1 MNISFILNLEII
13 HNNKK
18 VERGGVLFNIK
29 IVTFSEK
36 REIERE
42 RERMLR
48 LLTYKRKNIT
58 IKSIVV

>member
-1 MNISFILNLEII
+1 MYIRFILTLEII

-42 RERMLR
+42 RERER
-48 LLTYKRKNIT
+48 ESKC
-58 IKSIVV
+58 